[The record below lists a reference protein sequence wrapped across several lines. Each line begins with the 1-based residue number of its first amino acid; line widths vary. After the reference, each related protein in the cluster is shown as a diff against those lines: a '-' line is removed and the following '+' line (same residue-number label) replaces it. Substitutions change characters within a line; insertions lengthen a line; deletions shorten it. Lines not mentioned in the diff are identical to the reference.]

1 MSETSKISMSLQDTL
16 RLINK
21 MFAEGHTATA
31 SKMAQA
37 FIPQVCERLD
47 HLETELA
54 RYEIDREMY
63 D

>member
-1 MSETSKISMSLQDTL
+1 MISLSIQDTL

-21 MFAEGHTATA
+21 MFKEGHTATA
-31 SKMAQA
+31 AKMAEA
-37 FIPQVCERLD
+37 FIPQACERLD

>member
-1 MSETSKISMSLQDTL
+1 MSLQDTM
-16 RLINK
+16 RLIGK
-21 MFAEGHTATA
+21 MFKEGHTNTA
-31 SKMAQA
+31 SKMAEA

-47 HLETELA
+47 HLEAELA